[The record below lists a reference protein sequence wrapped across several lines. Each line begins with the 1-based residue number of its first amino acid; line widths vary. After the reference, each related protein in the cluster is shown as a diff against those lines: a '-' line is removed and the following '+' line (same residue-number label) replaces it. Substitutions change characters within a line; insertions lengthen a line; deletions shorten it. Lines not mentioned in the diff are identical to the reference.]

1 MFEVLEALDQSS
13 VEDLISYKL
22 RDDKEM
28 NLLTLDDLRY
38 RQILV
43 AKELEFL
50 RDTSTKRS
58 KEYTVP
64 QMSV

>member
-1 MFEVLEALDQSS
+1 MFEVLEALDQAT

-50 RDTSTKRS
+50 RDTSFHR
-58 KEYTVP
+58 
-64 QMSV
+64 